1 MSGVTR
7 VEVIGPEGREFV
19 AYYSDPVE
27 ARAVIQNQGST
38 LKIFL
43 DRAEGAEQ

>member
-1 MSGVTR
+1 MNNITR
-7 VEVIGPEGREFV
+7 VEVISQEGREFV

-27 ARAVIQNQGST
+27 ARAVLQDGGST

-43 DRAEGAEQ
+43 DKVEIVE